1 MRRLSWWRV
10 AVGVPVALGIVACL
24 VLVSL
29 QRTDYE
35 EENR

>member
-1 MRRLSWWRV
+1 MARSPWWRV
-10 AVGVPVALGIVACL
+10 ALGVPVAVAIVACL

-29 QRTDYE
+29 QRPDYE